1 MTYHVLVQFDVPS
14 DKREAF
20 AAAGLFDANGSLQN
34 EPGTLRF
41 EVIRDENNR
50 NRFYLDEVYED
61 EAAFLQHCRNETIA
75 RFYELIDSYASVR
88 FSCSR
93 ATASRVD
100 PRSGGSPPDS
110 TENFHANPAQH
121 APRGRSRGRAG
132 VLHPR
137 PGHAPAAAPGLS
149 RGRFTLAFVGYQ
161 DERAAAALEL
171 THNWDRDGYTQ
182 GDGYGHLAIEV
193 EDAAV
198 TCARA
203 RALGYRVTREA
214 GPMQHGRSVIAFLED
229 PDGYKVELIQKGT
242 QFD

>member
-1 MTYHVLVQFDVPS
+1 MRL
-14 DKREAF
+14 
-20 AAAGLFDANGSLQN
+20 
-34 EPGTLRF
+34 LRR
-41 EVIRDENNR
+41 RDYPE
-50 NRFYLDEVYED
+50 
-61 EAAFLQHCRNETIA
+61 
-75 RFYELIDSYASVR
+75 
-88 FSCSR
+88 
-93 ATASRVD
+93 
-100 PRSGGSPPDS
+100 
-110 TENFHANPAQH
+110 
-121 APRGRSRGRAG
+121 
-132 VLHPR
+132 
-137 PGHAPAAAPGLS
+137 
-149 RGRFTLAFVGYQ
+149 GRFTLAFVGYQ

-171 THNWDRDGYTQ
+171 THNWDRDGYSQ